1 MRNFNLVVLEG
12 NLVSDPEIRY
22 AQNGTALCTFSIAS
36 NYSFYREEELQEE
49 VYFLDVAVWAKLAE
63 LCNEY
68 LKKGRR
74 VIVNGRIKQSKWL
87 DDDGGTHSKI
97 SIVGNQVQFLDFK
110 DSQKVE
116 AELSEENVPL

>member
-12 NLVSDPEIRY
+12 NLVSDPEIRST
-22 AQNGTALCTFSIAS
+22 QNGTALCTFSIAS
-36 NYSFYREEELQEE
+36 NYSFYKDEELQEE
-49 VYFLDVAVWAKLAE
+49 VYFLDVTVWAKLAE
-63 LCNEY
+63 LCNEH

-110 DSQKVE
+110 DSQKDE
-116 AELSEENVPL
+116 AELSEENVPF